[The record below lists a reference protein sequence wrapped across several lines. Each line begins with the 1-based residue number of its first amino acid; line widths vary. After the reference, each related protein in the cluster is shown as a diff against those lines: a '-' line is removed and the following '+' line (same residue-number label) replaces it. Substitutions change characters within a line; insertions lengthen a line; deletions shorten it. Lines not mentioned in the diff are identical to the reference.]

1 MSYIGNYPEI
11 QQYTLVVDKFNGTGA
26 CTTFTLSRPIDDPVA
41 VEVWVNSVPQ
51 TPYDSYSL
59 SSTGVIVFT
68 EAPSVGSNNI
78 VVINRATTVY
88 SKTMVGTAD
97 IQDGSVTSVK
107 IQDGSITSAKI
118 AEGTVIAADIMNNT
132 VNSAKLTTT
141 GVVSG
146 SYGGASNVSTIT
158 IDTAGRVTYAGN
170 VAIETGF
177 NPFLLAGM

>member
-41 VEVWVNSVPQ
+41 IEVWVNSVPQ

-88 SKTMVGTAD
+88 STTMVGTAD
-97 IQDGSVTSVK
+97 

>member
-26 CTTFTLSRPIDDPVA
+26 CTTFTLSRPIQDPVA

-59 SSTGVIVFT
+59 SSAGIIVFT
-68 EAPSVGSNNI
+68 EAPSVGANNI

-88 SKTMVGTAD
+88 STTMVGTAD
-97 IQDGSVTSVK
+97 

>member
-26 CTTFTLSRPIDDPVA
+26 CTTFTLSRPIQDPVA

-59 SSTGVIVFT
+59 SSAGVIVFT
-68 EAPSVGSNNI
+68 EAPSVGANNI

-88 SKTMVGTAD
+88 STTMVGTAD
-97 IQDGSVTSVK
+97 

>member
-26 CTTFTLSRPIDDPVA
+26 CTTFTLSRPIQDPVA

-59 SSTGVIVFT
+59 SSAGIIVFT
-68 EAPSVGSNNI
+68 EAPSVGANNI

-97 IQDGSVTSVK
+97 IQDGS
-107 IQDGSITSAKI
+107 ITSAKI
-118 AEGTVIAADIMNNT
+118 ADGTVVAAEIANGAVIGPKLGLTSINANNIVDGAIIGNKIGLT
-132 VNSAKLTTT
+132 SINANNIVDGTITQAKLDPAIDL
-141 GVVSG
+141 GV
-146 SYGGASNVSTIT
+146 NPLLF
-158 IDTAGRVTYAGN
+158 AGK
-170 VAIETGF
+170 
-177 NPFLLAGM
+177 

>member
-1 MSYIGNYPEI
+1 MTYIGNYPEI

-41 VEVWVNSVPQ
+41 IEVWVNSVPQ

-59 SSTGVIVFT
+59 SSAGVIVFT
-68 EAPSVGSNNI
+68 EAPSVGANNI

-88 SKTMVGTAD
+88 STTMVGTAD
-97 IQDGSVTSVK
+97 

>member
-1 MSYIGNYPEI
+1 MSYIGNYPEL

-41 VEVWVNSVPQ
+41 IEVWVNSVPQ

-88 SKTMVGTAD
+88 STTMVGTAD
-97 IQDGSVTSVK
+97 